1 MARVKGIP
9 DNTFFVNFFFCV
21 RMEKTLI
28 SFFSLSLSL
37 LFLPLRDFVRKDIFI
52 SDSCVSFFE
61 IIIIIKKTIVLILI

>member
-28 SFFSLSLSL
+28 SFFFSLSL

-61 IIIIIKKTIVLILI
+61 IIIIIKKTIVLF

>member
-9 DNTFFVNFFFCV
+9 DNTFFVNFFFLCTYG
-21 RMEKTLI
+21 EDLDF
-28 SFFSLSLSL
+28 FFSLSLSL

-61 IIIIIKKTIVLILI
+61 IIIIIKKTIVLF

>member
-9 DNTFFVNFFFCV
+9 DNTFFVNFFFFLCTYG
-21 RMEKTLI
+21 EDLDF
-28 SFFSLSLSL
+28 FFSLSLSL

-61 IIIIIKKTIVLILI
+61 IIIIIKKTIVLF